1 MSALFRRLD
10 DEVAMM
16 RERFIGVTGVDGALS
31 DSQFGAVCVGQLV
44 AIAGRARAWVCG
56 MAGAK

>member
-1 MSALFRRLD
+1 MSALFCRA
-10 DEVAMM
+10 DEEIAMM
-16 RERFIGVTGVDGALS
+16 RERVIVVTRVEGALS
-31 DSQFGAVCVGQLV
+31 ASQFGAVCVGQLV

>member
-1 MSALFRRLD
+1 
-10 DEVAMM
+10 MM
-16 RERFIGVTGVDGALS
+16 RERCIWEIRVVGAPS